1 MSIFES
7 IMLICFGFAWPF
19 QIHHSYVSRTA
30 KGKSAIF
37 SYVVII
43 GYAAGIL
50 HKVIYSMDNVIYLY
64 IADLTMVIIDLI
76 LYYRNRALDKAA
88 DAELQNA
95 APGR

>member
-19 QIHHSYVSRTA
+19 QIYHSYVSRTA

-37 SYVVII
+37 SYVVIV

-50 HKVIYSMDNVIYLY
+50 HKVIYSMDGVIYLY
-64 IADLTMVIIDLI
+64 IADLIMVIIDLM
-76 LYYRNRALDKAA
+76 LYYRNRALDRKA
-88 DAELQNA
+88 DAERLSD
-95 APGR
+95 R

>member
-50 HKVIYSMDNVIYLY
+50 HKVIYSMDGVIYLY
-64 IADLTMVIIDLI
+64 IADLIMVIIDLM
-76 LYYRNRALDKAA
+76 LYYRNRALDRKA
-88 DAELQNA
+88 DAERLSD
-95 APGR
+95 R

>member
-30 KGKSAIF
+30 KGKSALF

-50 HKVIYSMDNVIYLY
+50 HKVIYSMDGVIYLY
-64 IADLTMVIIDLI
+64 IADLIMVIIDLM
-76 LYYRNRALDKAA
+76 LYYRNCALDRKA
-88 DAELQNA
+88 DAERLSD
-95 APGR
+95 R

>member
-37 SYVVII
+37 SYVVIV

-50 HKVIYSMDNVIYLY
+50 HKVIYSMDGVIYLY
-64 IADLTMVIIDLI
+64 IADLIMVIIDLM
-76 LYYRNRALDKAA
+76 LYYRNCALDRKA
-88 DAELQNA
+88 DAERLSD
-95 APGR
+95 R

>member
-64 IADLTMVIIDLI
+64 IADLTMVVIDLM
-76 LYYRNRALDKAA
+76 LYYRNRALDRKA
-88 DAELQNA
+88 DAEQA
-95 APGR
+95 SDR

>member
-7 IMLICFGFAWPF
+7 VMLICFGFAWPF

-37 SYVVII
+37 SYVVIV

-50 HKVIYSMDNVIYLY
+50 HKVIYSMDGVIYLY
-64 IADLTMVIIDLI
+64 IADLIMVIIDLM
-76 LYYRNRALDKAA
+76 LYYRNRALDRKA
-88 DAELQNA
+88 DAERLSD
-95 APGR
+95 R

>member
-37 SYVVII
+37 SYVVIV

-50 HKVIYSMDNVIYLY
+50 HKVIYFMDGVIYLY
-64 IADLTMVIIDLI
+64 IADLIMVIIDLM
-76 LYYRNRALDKAA
+76 LYYRNRALDRKA
-88 DAELQNA
+88 DAERLSD
-95 APGR
+95 R